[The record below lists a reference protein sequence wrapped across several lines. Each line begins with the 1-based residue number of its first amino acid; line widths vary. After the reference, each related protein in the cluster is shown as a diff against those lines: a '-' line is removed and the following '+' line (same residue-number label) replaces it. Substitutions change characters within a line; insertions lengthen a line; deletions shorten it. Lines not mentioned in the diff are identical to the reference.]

1 VTVEPVPANLP
12 SVADAR
18 LPANYEAAKIALG
31 ECTRVDGLPREREK
45 ASA

>member
-1 VTVEPVPANLP
+1 MAVLAPLP
-12 SVADAR
+12 SVADAQ
-18 LPANYEAAKIALG
+18 LPANYQAAKVALG